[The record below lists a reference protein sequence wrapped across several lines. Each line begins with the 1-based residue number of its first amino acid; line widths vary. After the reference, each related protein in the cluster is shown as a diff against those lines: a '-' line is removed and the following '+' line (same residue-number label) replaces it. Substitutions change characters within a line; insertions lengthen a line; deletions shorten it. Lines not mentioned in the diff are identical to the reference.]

1 MAHNQR
7 AKSARVMI
15 NPNINSSR
23 TTLSIFSQFRI
34 YTLDAQP
41 SKKIQKSPKL
51 GDFCNLQSVSTLVH
65 ERVDKRGVS
74 K

>member
-7 AKSARVMI
+7 VKSARVMI

-51 GDFCNLQSVSTLVH
+51 GDFYNLQVFVSII
-65 ERVDKRGVS
+65 
-74 K
+74 